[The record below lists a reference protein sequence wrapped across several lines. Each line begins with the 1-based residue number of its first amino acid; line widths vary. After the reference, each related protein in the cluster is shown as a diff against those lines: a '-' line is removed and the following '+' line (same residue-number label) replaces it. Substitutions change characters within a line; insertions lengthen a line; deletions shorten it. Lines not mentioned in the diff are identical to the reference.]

1 MRLLPLYP
9 AIIIAL
15 LQRSRAFIPGKV
27 RIMPT
32 IRVPASCGNVGPGFD
47 VLGLAL
53 DLWNT
58 ATFVLEGD
66 RWEITVQGEGAGR
79 LPVDESNLV
88 LQAARR
94 VWEALGKPLPPG
106 LRVRCENGIPLQ
118 SGLGSSGT
126 AALLGVLG
134 GNAVLGNPLSQAEVF
149 ALAAAVEGH
158 PDNVAPSLYGGLTAS
173 VAAEG
178 GWHVQALPVA
188 GEWQARRWIAVVV
201 PAVPLSTE
209 ASRRVLPAEV
219 PLADAV
225 FNIGH
230 SVLVA
235 EAFRRGAADLLALAF
250 QDRLHQPYR
259 LALIPGAE
267 AALAAAR
274 RAGAIAAGI
283 SGAGPG
289 LIAFAP
295 HFDDATPV
303 AEAMAAAFR
312 ENGVAARGWAVGVA
326 SGAVVEVG

>member
-1 MRLLPLYP
+1 MMS
-9 AIIIAL
+9 I
-15 LQRSRAFIPGKV
+15 V
-27 RIMPT
+27 
-32 IRVPASCGNVGPGFD
+32 RVPASCGNVGPGFD

-58 ATFVLEGD
+58 AVFTLEGD

-88 LQAARR
+88 LRAARR
-94 VWEALGKPLPPG
+94 VWEAVGKPLPRG

-118 SGLGSSGT
+118 SGLGSSGS

-134 GNAVLGNPLSQAEVF
+134 GNAVLGNPLAPAEVF
-149 ALAAAVEGH
+149 ALAAEVEGH

-173 VAAEG
+173 VAAER
-178 GWHVQALPVA
+178 GWHVQSLPVA
-188 GEWQARRWIAVVV
+188 EAWRRRRWIAVVV
-201 PAVPLSTE
+201 PAVSLSTE

-219 PLADAV
+219 PMADAV

-235 EAFRRGAADLLALAF
+235 EAFRRGEADLLALAF

-259 LALIPGAE
+259 LPLIPGAE
-267 AALAAAR
+267 AALAAALQ
-274 RAGAIAAGI
+274 AGAVAAGL

-312 ENGVAARGWAVGVA
+312 ESGVAARGWAVGVA
-326 SGAVVEVG
+326 GGAEVKPG